1 LRYKFRRIELLA
13 AVDMDEKQV
22 NQDNNEDVV
31 DTMKNRNVRL
41 ALLFTFLGSASR
53 GVWAFVILSNFIHAL
68 TGSTLSVGF
77 AEGIQGF
84 SQCIFALVAGVAAD
98 KFSREFSLRLA
109 GAFGLIAC
117 GVAIFS
123 LKYQETW
130 LTDQYRYYFV
140 IAFLCFWGAYQGIW
154 TTSLETIFADSIATG
169 KRSQFSTQKFILLQ
183 IASITGPVIGI
194 LLFFYQGNHWKYNI
208 LNDIFFIGILLSLP
222 SVFILFLFR
231 DKYTLG
237 ELSESHASPL
247 QSPLINDED
256 VGNVNK
262 DDHFKIGYNYIN
274 NNVGNNNKVGRIP
287 YILAIADIIS
297 GISAGMTVKFFP
309 LFFANDLKLTP
320 IYTNGIYVG
329 LPIAMSIMAHGGQF
343 VARRYFGRVFTIIFM
358 SIGGAFALIGL
369 WAIEKYAGEST
380 PINVKIIVYVLSTLQ
395 HCVRPLKKSL
405 LMDFVPKKRR
415 GIWNAVDSVT
425 RFGWSGSAILGG
437 WIISSY
443 GYGASFLYTGILQ
456 FLAAVFLFCLIPLVP
471 NNDNERHREAS
482 VDSYESVDDSLRTT
496 SDTAATG
503 W

>member
-1 LRYKFRRIELLA
+1 MNDPNVA
-13 AVDMDEKQV
+13 TT
-22 NQDNNEDVV
+22 NNI

-41 ALLFTFLGSASR
+41 ALLFTFLGSAAR
-53 GVWAFVILSNFIHAL
+53 GVWAFVILSNFIHVL
-68 TGSTLSVGF
+68 TDSTLNVGI

-84 SQCIFALVAGVAAD
+84 SQCIFALIAGFAAD

-109 GAFGLIAC
+109 GIFGLIAC
-117 GVAIFS
+117 GVAIFA

-130 LTDQYRYYFV
+130 LTNQYRYYILV
-140 IAFLCFWGAYQGIW
+140 AFLCFWGAYQGLW
-154 TTSLETIFADSIATG
+154 TTSLETIFADSIVTG
-169 KRSQFSTQKFILLQ
+169 KRSEFSTQKFILLQ
-183 IASITGPVIGI
+183 IASITGPIIGI
-194 LLFFYQGNHWKYNI
+194 LLFVYQGNHWKYDI

-237 ELSESHASPL
+237 KLSESHSSPL
-247 QSPLINDED
+247 HSPLINEED
-256 VGNVNK
+256 IGNVNIDGEI
-262 DDHFKIGYNYIN
+262 DDYNNIASNNNNNN
-274 NNVGNNNKVGRIP
+274 NNVKIRRIP
-287 YILAIADIIS
+287 YILAIADVIS

-329 LPIAMSIMAHGGQF
+329 LPIAMSIMARGGHYIAHRF
-343 VARRYFGRVFTIIFM
+343 FGRVFTIIFM
-358 SIGGAFALIGL
+358 SIGGAVALVGL
-369 WAIEKYAGEST
+369 WAIEKYAST
-380 PINVKIIVYVLSTLQ
+380 SVPTYVKIIIYVLSTLQ

-405 LMDFVPKKRR
+405 LMDYVPKKRR

-437 WIISSY
+437 WIISNY
-443 GYGASFLYTGILQ
+443 GYGTSFLYTGILQ
-456 FLAAVFLFCLIPLVP
+456 FFAALFLFCLIPLIP
-471 NNDNERHREAS
+471 SNGDERKRSTS
-482 VDSYESVDDSLRTT
+482 VESYESVNGSLRST